1 MSELNLK
8 KAMSFNEV
16 IKSYPDQFFSVLQ
29 DENCISTLSN
39 NRLLA
44 LAIQVQSFVDVE
56 DANETM
62 AEGMDMDDCADN
74 HRLRSDRF
82 KQCLDLIKTR
92 ISLNSENN
100 QLKCSC
106 GKKAV
111 EHLCKECRDDYEQFL
126 TM

>member
-1 MSELNLK
+1 MDISNLK
-8 KAMSFNEV
+8 QGMSFEEA
-16 IKSYPDQFFSVLQ
+16 IKAYPDQFFSVLQ
-29 DENCISTLSN
+29 DESCISTLSN
-39 NRLLA
+39 KRLLA
-44 LAIQVQSFVDVE
+44 LTIQVQAFIDEE

-82 KQCLDLIKTR
+82 KQCLDLIKNR
-92 ISLNSENN
+92 IALNIENK
-100 QLKCSC
+100 QPKCSC

-111 EHLCKECRDDYEQFL
+111 KHLCKECRDDYEEYL